1 MGKKREK
8 IETIKGEIKAKHPGG
23 RPLTYDEKLHPL
35 LAKALAAQGKTN
47 IEIYEELDIS
57 EKTFYTWKI
66 DHPEFSQA
74 IEQGKDELINQVEKA
89 LYRKAIGY
97 ENKKAVKIFQFQ
109 GQEVIVPYTE
119 IIHPDVA
126 AQKFILSNRRPKE
139 WSEKQ
144 ALELAGKDGQPPVFN
159 VVFVEPEKKED
170 KKDD

>member
-8 IETIKGEIKAKHPGG
+8 IETIKSEIVAKHPGG

-35 LAKALAAQGKTN
+35 LAKSLAAQGKTN
-47 IEIYEELDIS
+47 MEIAEEMDIA
-57 EKTFYTWKI
+57 EKTFYQWRS
-66 DHPEFSQA
+66 DHIEFSQA
-74 IEQGKDELINQVEKA
+74 ILDGKDELINQVEKS

-109 GQEVIVPYTE
+109 GEEVVVPYTE
-119 IIHPDVA
+119 IIHPDVT

-144 ALELAGKDGQPPVFN
+144 ALELAGKDGQLPVFQ
-159 VVFVEPEKKED
+159 VVFVDPNKPED
-170 KKDD
+170 KKDE